1 MLKKFFDR
9 KSFLYRYISVLFVVL
24 LIPTIFGL
32 AVSELS
38 LHATLNQIKE
48 RNYQSL
54 AHIQRSMDASLSEIK
69 QLSIQVASSDGLL
82 SYSAAPAGTY
92 TGFELQTFNFFPK
105 DAVTRSYIGD
115 IFIYNKKNDV
125 LINNNR
131 SLFTIDQYCESI
143 LGIEGAE
150 KETFIEILKTPSFCT
165 VFPAMDIKLL
175 NRVVYKPY
183 IFFTQSYPLMES
195 FDGNVVVLLNVE
207 EMISGFADK
216 FEGGESAFFILDEN
230 NSILLQAGNEKY
242 VSDKYINVREGH
254 GNAELNGEGIT
265 YCVRDSITEN
275 LKYVFIESNR
285 SIQSGVTP
293 IRSSI
298 LLYLLLI
305 IFGGTLGIY
314 WIAKKNT
321 QPVREI
327 SNLLESSNHKKES
340 ENEFEHIQSAIRNI
354 LNEKARMEPTLEESK
369 STLRKMLITDILRG
383 NFMSADQIAEACGK
397 VEIFFLHAHFNVIY
411 FNLNEIAQEDVPI
424 IKYAISNIVSEVFA
438 PIGEVFTDD
447 SELNSMVGILNLK
460 ENSTEI
466 EKKIISQLTFIR
478 TFFVENFDAVINI
491 GVGTLLT
498 GAEQIFTSY
507 SQAKEAAEYCALT
520 GLKTILP
527 YNDIKTADYRYS
539 YSLEVEDKLHSAVIS
554 GNIDDVRQLIDQIVN
569 ANASLSLD
577 MSRCLFFDLTAT
589 ALKIISNKAINLT
602 AVFGK
607 DDSPFEK
614 LMECK
619 NIAELVDTIHDIFE
633 KICNQITENHVAK
646 KEKLKI
652 AITDYVK
659 LNYNNPN
666 MSLSLVADEFSM
678 NYTYMSHFFKDFIG
692 ANFID
697 YISDLRI
704 KKAQE
709 LLRTTD
715 LPINE
720 IATIVGY
727 ANATVLIKIFKK
739 VTNTTPGAYRK
750 NSKM

>member
-1 MLKKFFDR
+1 MLKKYFNK
-9 KSFLYRYISVLFVVL
+9 KSYLFKYISVLFIVL
-24 LIPTIFGL
+24 LVPTIFGSV
-32 AVSELS
+32 VSELS

-69 QLSIQVASSDGLL
+69 QLSIQVATSDGLL
-82 SYSAAPAGTY
+82 AYSEAPANTY
-92 TGFELQTFNFFPK
+92 TGFELQTFDFFPK

-115 IFIYNKKNDV
+115 IFIYNKKNNV

-131 SLFTIDQYCESI
+131 SLFTIDQYCDNI
-143 LGIEGAE
+143 LGIQGKE
-150 KETFIEILKTPSFCT
+150 KEIFVQILNTPSFCT

-183 IFFTQSYPLMES
+183 IFVTQSYPLMET

-216 FEGGESAFFILDEN
+216 FENGGSAFFILDEN
-230 NSILLQAGNEKY
+230 SSILLEAGDEKF
-242 VSDKYINVREGH
+242 VSTEYANVREGH
-254 GNAELNGEGIT
+254 GHSKLNGESVT

-275 LKYVFIESNR
+275 LKYVFIESDR
-285 SIQSGVTP
+285 SVQSGVTP
-293 IRSSI
+293 IRTAI
-298 LLYLLLI
+298 ILYLLIVL
-305 IFGGTLGIY
+305 FGGSLGIY
-314 WIAKKNT
+314 WIAKRNT

-327 SNLLESSNHKKES
+327 SNMLESADHKKES
-340 ENEFEHIQSAIRNI
+340 GDEFEHIQSAIRNI
-354 LNEKARMEPTLEESK
+354 LSEKARMEPILEESET
-369 STLRKMLITDILRG
+369 TLRKMLISDILRG
-383 NFMSADQIAEACGK
+383 NFMSADQIAEACKK
-397 VEIFFLHAHFNVIY
+397 VEISFLHAHFCVIY
-411 FNLNEIAQEDVPI
+411 FSLDEIPQEDVPI

-438 PIGEVFTDD
+438 PVGEVFADD
-447 SELNSMVGILNLK
+447 SELHSLVSIINLTENNS
-460 ENSTEI
+460 EI
-466 EKKIISQLTFIR
+466 ENTILSQLSFIR
-478 TFFVENFDAVINI
+478 TFFVENFDTVINI
-491 GVGTLLT
+491 GVGTILT
-498 GAEQIFTSY
+498 GAEQISTSY

-520 GLKTILP
+520 GSKNILP
-527 YNDIKTADYRYS
+527 YTNIKNADYRYS
-539 YSLEVEDKLHSAVIS
+539 YPLEVEDKLHSAVIS
-554 GNIDDVRQLIDQIVN
+554 GNIDAVRELIDQIVS

-589 ALKIISNKAINLT
+589 ALKIISNKAINIT
-602 AVFGK
+602 AVFDK
-607 DDSPFEK
+607 DDAPFEK

-619 NIAELVDTIHDIFE
+619 SIAELVETIHGIFE
-633 KICNQITENHVAK
+633 KICDQITENHIAK

-659 LNYNNPN
+659 LHYNNPN

-720 IATIVGY
+720 IATTVGY

-739 VTNTTPGAYRK
+739 ITNTTPGAYRK
-750 NSKM
+750 SSKI